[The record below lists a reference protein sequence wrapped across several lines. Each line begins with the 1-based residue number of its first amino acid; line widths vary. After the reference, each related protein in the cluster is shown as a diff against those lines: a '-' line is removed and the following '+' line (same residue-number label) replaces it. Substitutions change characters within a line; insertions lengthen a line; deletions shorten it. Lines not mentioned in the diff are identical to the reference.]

1 MTQSIRRE
9 NIPDP
14 EWQARVQLAACY
26 RILHRL
32 RMTDTVNTHVAVRLP
47 GREDRFL
54 LNPYGLLFDEI
65 RASNLVTVDRD
76 GRVVGPQRSDVN
88 AAGFSIHGAVF
99 RARPDVVCS
108 LHTHTRAGVAVSTLR
123 CGLLPI
129 SQFAFYFK
137 DRVGYHS
144 YRHFGGSDDD
154 CAALGADLG
163 SNIALIMEN
172 HGLLTVGRSIPEAFL
187 LTYYLDKAC
196 DIQIAAQGTGAELI
210 VPPEAEMAAIA
221 QEVDSGFS
229 GKPFGVPEW
238 EALTRQL
245 DREDPSYAD

>member
-1 MTQSIRRE
+1 MTGSVQRHD
-9 NIPDP
+9 IPDA
-14 EWQARVQLAACY
+14 EWQVRVQLAACY
-26 RILHRL
+26 RVLHRL
-32 RMTDTVNTHVAVRLP
+32 RMTDTINTHIAARLP
-47 GREDRFL
+47 GREERFL
-54 LNPYGLLFDEI
+54 LNPYGMLFDEI
-65 RASNLVTVDRD
+65 HASNLVTVDRE
-76 GRVVGPQRSDVN
+76 GHVVGPRSDVN
-88 AAGFSIHGAVF
+88 AAGFSIYGAVF

-108 LHTHTRAGVAVSTLR
+108 LHTHTRAGVAVSTLK

-137 DRVGYHS
+137 DQVGYHS

-196 DIQIAAQGTGAELI
+196 EI
-210 VPPEAEMAAIA
+210 
-221 QEVDSGFS
+221 
-229 GKPFGVPEW
+229 
-238 EALTRQL
+238 
-245 DREDPSYAD
+245 

>member
-1 MTQSIRRE
+1 
-9 NIPDP
+9 
-14 EWQARVQLAACY
+14 
-26 RILHRL
+26 
-32 RMTDTVNTHVAVRLP
+32 MTDTVNTHVAVRLP
-47 GREDRFL
+47 GKEKRFL

-65 RASNLVTVDRD
+65 RASNLVTVDQD
-76 GRVVGPQRSDVN
+76 GLAVGGARSDVN
-88 AAGFSIHGAVF
+88 AAGFSIHGAIF

-108 LHTHTRAGVAVSTLR
+108 LHTHTRAGVAVSAMR

-137 DRVGYHS
+137 DRLGYHA

-163 SNIALIMEN
+163 SNSALVLEN

-196 DIQIAAQGTGAELI
+196 EVQIAAQATGAELI
-210 VPPEAEMAAIA
+210 VPAEAEMAAMA
-221 QEVDSGFS
+221 QEVDSGF
-229 GKPFGVPEW
+229 GGRPFGVPEW
-238 EALTRQL
+238 EALVRQL
-245 DREDPSYAD
+245 DREDPSYAE

>member
-1 MTQSIRRE
+1 MTQSFPRQGIT
-9 NIPDP
+9 DS
-14 EWQARVQLAACY
+14 EWQVRVQLAACY
-26 RILHRL
+26 RFLHRL
-32 RMTDTVNTHVAVRLP
+32 RMTDTINTHIAARLP

-76 GRVVGPQRSDVN
+76 GRVVGPQSNVN

-129 SQFAFYFK
+129 SQFALYFK
-137 DRVGYHS
+137 DRIGYHS

-196 DIQIAAQGTGAELI
+196 DIQVAAQGTGAELI
-210 VPPEAEMAAIA
+210 VPAEAEMAAMA
-221 QEVDSGFS
+221 QEVDSGF
-229 GKPFGVPEW
+229 GGRPFGVPEW
-238 EALTRQL
+238 EALMRQL
-245 DREDPSYAD
+245 DREDPSYAN

>member
-1 MTQSIRRE
+1 
-9 NIPDP
+9 
-14 EWQARVQLAACY
+14 
-26 RILHRL
+26 
-32 RMTDTVNTHVAVRLP
+32 MTDTINTHIAARLP

-76 GRVVGPQRSDVN
+76 GRVVGPQSNVN

-129 SQFAFYFK
+129 SQFALYFK
-137 DRVGYHS
+137 DRIGYHS

-196 DIQIAAQGTGAELI
+196 DIQVAAQGTGAELI
-210 VPPEAEMAAIA
+210 VPAEAEMAAMA
-221 QEVDSGFS
+221 QEVDSGF
-229 GKPFGVPEW
+229 GGRPFGVPEW
-238 EALTRQL
+238 EALMRQL
-245 DREDPSYAD
+245 DREDPSYAN

>member
-1 MTQSIRRE
+1 MTQSVQRH
-9 NIPDP
+9 NIPDS
-14 EWQARVQLAACY
+14 EWHVRVQLAACY

-32 RMTDTVNTHVAVRLP
+32 RMTDTVNTHIATRLP

-65 RASNLVTVDRD
+65 RASNLVTVDRE
-76 GRVVGPQRSDVN
+76 GQVVGPRSDVN

-99 RARPDVVCS
+99 SARPDVVCS
-108 LHTHTRAGVAVSTLR
+108 LHTHTRAGVAVSALK

-129 SQFAFYFK
+129 SQFAFYFT

-172 HGLLTVGRSIPEAFL
+172 HGSLTVGRSIPEAFL

-196 DIQIAAQGTGAELI
+196 EIQIAAQGTGAELI
-210 VPPEAEMAAIA
+210 IPAEAEMVAMA
-221 QEVDSGFS
+221 QEVDSGF
-229 GKPFGVPEW
+229 GGRPFGVPEW
-238 EALTRQL
+238 SALIRQL
-245 DREDPSYAD
+245 DREDPSYAE

>member
-1 MTQSIRRE
+1 MTRSFQRHD
-9 NIPDP
+9 IPES
-14 EWQARVQLAACY
+14 EWQVRVQLAACY

-32 RMTDTVNTHVAVRLP
+32 RMTDTVNTHIAARLP

-65 RASNLVTVDRD
+65 RATNLVTVDRE
-76 GRVVGPQRSDVN
+76 GHVVGSRSDVN
-88 AAGFSIHGAVF
+88 AAGFSIHVAVF

-108 LHTHTRAGVAVSTLR
+108 LHTHTRAGVAVSTLK

-144 YRHFGGSDDD
+144 YRHFGGGDDD

-196 DIQIAAQGTGAELI
+196 EIQIAAQGTGAELI
-210 VPPEAEMAAIA
+210 IPAEAEMAAMP
-221 QEVDSGFS
+221 QEVDTGFG

-238 EALTRQL
+238 EALIRQL
-245 DREDPSYAD
+245 DREDPSYAN

>member
-1 MTQSIRRE
+1 MTQSFQRQD
-9 NIPDP
+9 IPDP
-14 EWQARVQLAACY
+14 EWQVRVQLAACY

-32 RMTDTVNTHVAVRLP
+32 RMTDTVNTHVAARLP
-47 GREDRFL
+47 GRDDRFL

-65 RASNLVTVDRD
+65 RASNLVMVDRE
-76 GRVVGPQRSDVN
+76 RHVVGPSSDVN

-108 LHTHTRAGVAVSTLR
+108 LHTHTRAGVAVSTMR

-154 CAALGADLG
+154 CTVLGADLG

-172 HGLLTVGRSIPEAFL
+172 HGLLTVGRSIQEAFL

-196 DIQIAAQGTGAELI
+196 DIQIAAQGTGADLI
-210 VPPEAEMAAIA
+210 VPAEAEMAAMA
-221 QEVDSGFS
+221 QEVDSGFG

-238 EALTRQL
+238 EALIRQL
-245 DREDPSYAD
+245 DREDQSYAD

>member
-1 MTQSIRRE
+1 MTGSVQRHDV
-9 NIPDP
+9 PDA
-14 EWQARVQLAACY
+14 EWQVRVQLAACY

-32 RMTDTVNTHVAVRLP
+32 RMTDTVNTHIAARLP
-47 GREDRFL
+47 GREEHFL
-54 LNPYGLLFDEI
+54 LNPYGMLFDEI
-65 RASNLVTVDRD
+65 RASNLVTVDRE
-76 GRVVGPQRSDVN
+76 GHVVGPLSDVN

-108 LHTHTRAGVAVSTLR
+108 LHTHTRAGVAVSTMK

-137 DRVGYHS
+137 GRVGYHS

-196 DIQIAAQGTGAELI
+196 EIQIAAQGTGSELI
-210 VPPEAEMAAIA
+210 IPAEVEMAAMA
-221 QEVDSGFS
+221 QEVESGFG

-238 EALTRQL
+238 EALIRQL
-245 DREDPSYAD
+245 DREDPSYAE

>member
-1 MTQSIRRE
+1 MTQSFQRQD
-9 NIPDP
+9 IPDP
-14 EWQARVQLAACY
+14 EWQVRVQLAACY

-32 RMTDTVNTHVAVRLP
+32 RMTDTVNTHVAARLP
-47 GREDRFL
+47 GRDDRFL

-65 RASNLVTVDRD
+65 RASNLVMVDRE
-76 GRVVGPQRSDVN
+76 GHVVGPSSDVN

-108 LHTHTRAGVAVSTLR
+108 LHTHTRAGVAVSTMR

-154 CAALGADLG
+154 CTVLGADLG

-172 HGLLTVGRSIPEAFL
+172 HGLLTVGRSIQEAFL

-196 DIQIAAQGTGAELI
+196 DIQIAAQGTGADLI
-210 VPPEAEMAAIA
+210 VPAEAEMAAMA
-221 QEVDSGFS
+221 QELDSGFG

-238 EALTRQL
+238 EALIRQL

>member
-1 MTQSIRRE
+1 MTQSFQRRD
-9 NIPDP
+9 IPDP
-14 EWQARVQLAACY
+14 EWQVRVQLAACY

-32 RMTDTVNTHVAVRLP
+32 RMTDTVNTHVAARLP

-65 RASNLVTVDRD
+65 RASNLVTVDRE
-76 GRVVGPQRSDVN
+76 GHGVGPSSDVN

-108 LHTHTRAGVAVSTLR
+108 LHTHTRAGVAVSTMR

-144 YRHFGGSDDD
+144 YRYFGGSDDD
-154 CAALGADLG
+154 CTVLGADLG

-196 DIQIAAQGTGAELI
+196 DIQIAAQGTGADLI
-210 VPPEAEMAAIA
+210 LPAEAAMAAMA
-221 QEVDSGFS
+221 QEVDSGFG

-238 EALTRQL
+238 EALIRQL

>member
-1 MTQSIRRE
+1 MTQSVQRH
-9 NIPDP
+9 NIPDS
-14 EWQARVQLAACY
+14 EWHVRVQLAACY

-32 RMTDTVNTHVAVRLP
+32 RMTDTVNTHIATRLP

-65 RASNLVTVDRD
+65 RASNLVTVDRE
-76 GRVVGPQRSDVN
+76 GQVVGPRSDVN
-88 AAGFSIHGAVF
+88 AAGYELLRG
-99 RARPDVVCS
+99 DK
-108 LHTHTRAGVAVSTLR
+108 TDAGVAVSALK

-129 SQFAFYFK
+129 SQFAFYFT

-187 LTYYLDKAC
+187 LRAD
-196 DIQIAAQGTGAELI
+196 
-210 VPPEAEMAAIA
+210 
-221 QEVDSGFS
+221 EVI
-229 GKPFGVPEW
+229 E
-238 EALTRQL
+238 
-245 DREDPSYAD
+245 

>member
-1 MTQSIRRE
+1 MTQSFQR
-9 NIPDP
+9 PDMTDA
-14 EWQARVQLAACY
+14 EWQVRVQLAACY

-32 RMTDTVNTHVAVRLP
+32 RMTDTINTHVAARLP

-65 RASNLVTVDRD
+65 RASNLVAVDRD
-76 GRVVGPQRSDVN
+76 GRVVGPRSDVN
-88 AAGFSIHGAVF
+88 TAGFSIHGAVF
-99 RARPDVVCS
+99 RARADVVCS
-108 LHTHTRAGVAVSTLR
+108 LHTHTRAGLAVSTLR

-137 DRVGYHS
+137 DRIGYHS

-163 SNIALIMEN
+163 SNIALILEN

-210 VPPEAEMAAIA
+210 VPAESEMAAMA
-221 QEVDSGFS
+221 QEVDSGFG

-238 EALTRQL
+238 EALIRQL

>member
-1 MTQSIRRE
+1 
-9 NIPDP
+9 
-14 EWQARVQLAACY
+14 
-26 RILHRL
+26 
-32 RMTDTVNTHVAVRLP
+32 MTDTVNTHVAARLP

-65 RASNLVTVDRD
+65 RASNLVTVDRE
-76 GRVVGPQRSDVN
+76 GHGVGPSSDVN

-108 LHTHTRAGVAVSTLR
+108 LHTHTRAGVAVSTMR

-154 CAALGADLG
+154 CTVLGADLG

-196 DIQIAAQGTGAELI
+196 DIQIAAQGTGADLI
-210 VPPEAEMAAIA
+210 FPAEAEMAAMA
-221 QEVDSGFS
+221 QEVDSGFG

-238 EALTRQL
+238 EALIRQL

>member
-1 MTQSIRRE
+1 
-9 NIPDP
+9 
-14 EWQARVQLAACY
+14 
-26 RILHRL
+26 
-32 RMTDTVNTHVAVRLP
+32 MTDTINTHIAARLP

-76 GRVVGPQRSDVN
+76 GRVVGPQSNVN
-88 AAGFSIHGAVF
+88 TAGFSIHGAVF

-129 SQFAFYFK
+129 SQFALYFK
-137 DRVGYHS
+137 DRIGYHS

-154 CAALGADLG
+154 CAAFGADLG

-196 DIQIAAQGTGAELI
+196 DIQVAAQGTGAELI
-210 VPPEAEMAAIA
+210 VPAEAEMAAMA
-221 QEVDSGFS
+221 QEVDSGF
-229 GKPFGVPEW
+229 GGRPFGVPEW
-238 EALTRQL
+238 EALMRQL
-245 DREDPSYAD
+245 DREDPSYAN

>member
-1 MTQSIRRE
+1 MTRSVQHHQIS
-9 NIPDP
+9 DA
-14 EWQARVQLAACY
+14 EWQVRVELAACY

-32 RMTDTVNTHVAVRLP
+32 RMTDTINTHIAARLP
-47 GREDRFL
+47 GRDDRFL

-65 RASNLVTVDRD
+65 RASNLVTVDRV
-76 GRVVGPQRSDVN
+76 GHVVGQRSDVN

-108 LHTHTRAGVAVSTLR
+108 LHTHTRAGVVVSTMK

-137 DRVGYHS
+137 GRVGYHS

-163 SNIALIMEN
+163 GNIALIMEN

-196 DIQIAAQGTGAELI
+196 EIQVTAQGTGAELI
-210 VPPEAEMAAIA
+210 VPAEAEMAAMA
-221 QEVDSGFS
+221 QEVDSGFG

-238 EALTRQL
+238 EALIRQL
-245 DREDPSYAD
+245 DREDPSYAQ